1 MRHIILIATLAALP
15 AACVSPGAIQTA
27 AQVAEKADTDASL
40 AYAGIASSVNAYKA
54 LSTTTAAKAASA
66 EALKVQ
72 AWSLLTQERQAYALG
87 QAVDPTA
94 LRALVIQTSQLG
106 H

>member
-40 AYAGIASSVNAYKA
+40 AYAGIASSVNA
-54 LSTTTAAKAASA
+54 
-66 EALKVQ
+66 
-72 AWSLLTQERQAYALG
+72 WSLLTQERQAYALG